1 MNLAESVRSRG
12 VILPDLKNVV
22 KYYDRISKYYDKI
35 DILLFKFRYTEILRI
50 LRNAEKY
57 ERRDIIGPF

>member
-22 KYYDRISKYYDKI
+22 KYYDRILKYYDKI

-50 LRNAEKY
+50 LSNAEKY

>member
-50 LRNAEKY
+50 LRKIN
-57 ERRDIIGPF
+57 